1 MTHLPPEHPAAAG
14 RARHTAVVDGTPE
27 ATDSDRFV
35 VLHEAAETLLDELG
49 ERYLVERRES
59 KEPLGLDEALART
72 VRLIPRMPTAAPLA
86 VHFTD
91 SGLRL
96 RLGRWWE
103 ESLPTCPC
111 TTCDEDPNAL
121 AERLRIHTGALIEGG
136 LWERVRRGMSGSRFE
151 TRLIGTGVKTGQEGP
166 LSAAGARDARREGFA
181 APVQW
186 APWQVRSVPL
196 QQLG

>member
-1 MTHLPPEHPAAAG
+1 M
-14 RARHTAVVDGTPE
+14 VDGTSG
-27 ATDSDRFV
+27 TTGTNRFD
-35 VLHEAAETLLDELG
+35 LLSEAAETLLDNLT
-49 ERYLVERRES
+49 ERYLVERREN
-59 KEPLGLDEALART
+59 KEPFGLDEALVRT

-86 VHFTD
+86 VQFTD

-103 ESLPTCPC
+103 EPLPACPC
-111 TTCDEDPNAL
+111 DTCDEDPKVT

-136 LWERVRRGMSGSRFE
+136 LWERVRRGLIGSWFE
-151 TRLIGTGVKTGQEGP
+151 TRLIGAGVQADQEGP

-186 APWQVRSVPL
+186 APWQVRSH
-196 QQLG
+196 